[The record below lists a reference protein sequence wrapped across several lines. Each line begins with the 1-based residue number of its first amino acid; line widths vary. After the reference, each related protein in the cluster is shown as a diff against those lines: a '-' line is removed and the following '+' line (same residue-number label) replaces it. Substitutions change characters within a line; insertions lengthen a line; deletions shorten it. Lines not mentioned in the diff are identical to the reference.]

1 MKLFQYSLALIL
13 FSNFLNAQCTPD
25 TTVVGSSYYFA
36 PANSQYVN
44 INGTDYAIL
53 PYAETGVAYNEVLQ
67 FKIPVDTTVNTLTA
81 TIDYLKVLSITN
93 LPASLQ
99 LTCNPTNCT
108 FPGGTFGCVQIA
120 GIGGQPDSLLL
131 KVVVELQFSNGGSTF
146 TAVDTI
152 KDIVLVTLG
161 MVGLN
166 ERASKLGLNSFP
178 NPINDNLTVSFHAF
192 DSHTELSIRSLDGKL
207 VHTEIFT
214 SSVGAFSK
222 NINLSGVADGVYI
235 LSLKNGEVTTNSKIS
250 VLH

>member
-13 FSNFLNAQCTPD
+13 FSNVLNAQCTPD
-25 TTVVGSSYYFA
+25 TTVVGSDFYFA

-67 FKIPVDTTVNTLTA
+67 FKIPTDTTVNSLTA

-108 FPGGTFGCVQIA
+108 FPGGSFGCVQME
-120 GIGGQPDSLLL
+120 GVGGQPDSILL
-131 KVVVELQFSNGGSTF
+131 KVVIELQFSNGGSTF

-152 KDIVLVTLG
+152 KDIVLVTQG

-166 ERASKLGLNSFP
+166 ESEDNLKLSSFP
-178 NPINDNLTVSFHAF
+178 NPINDNLIVSFRST
-192 DSHTELSIRSLDGKL
+192 DVSTELSIRSLDGKL
-207 VHTEIFT
+207 VYQELFSSPVGEI
-214 SSVGAFSK
+214 SK
-222 NINLSGVADGVYI
+222 SINLTGVADGVYI
-235 LSLKNGEVTTNSKIS
+235 LSLENGEDRSNSKIS